1 MAKSSPDNVYKAY
14 LEQFRRDLSLS
25 LSLGS
30 EELVR
35 GGCMFL
41 TLLGRSIAIALLT
54 ISLLELVEE
63 VTQFF
68 CSGFEC
74 SLQRREVF
82 STEPMLA
89 THFGGRMVNPLF
101 AKYAKHVAQHL
112 ALHDHQHVTQDWITD
127 CHSVANFQ
135 SIFKPNL
142 NMLIDALLS
151 VFYPVSHPKK
161 KRYRSC

>member
-63 VTQFF
+63 VT
-68 CSGFEC
+68 
-74 SLQRREVF
+74 
-82 STEPMLA
+82 
-89 THFGGRMVNPLF
+89 
-101 AKYAKHVAQHL
+101 
-112 ALHDHQHVTQDWITD
+112 
-127 CHSVANFQ
+127 
-135 SIFKPNL
+135 
-142 NMLIDALLS
+142 
-151 VFYPVSHPKK
+151 
-161 KRYRSC
+161 